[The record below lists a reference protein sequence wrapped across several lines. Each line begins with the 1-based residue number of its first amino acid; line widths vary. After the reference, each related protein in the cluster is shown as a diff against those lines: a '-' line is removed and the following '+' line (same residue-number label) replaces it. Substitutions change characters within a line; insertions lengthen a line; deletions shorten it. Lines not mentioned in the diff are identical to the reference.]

1 MSEVKFTMEMSG
13 KELVH
18 NLNFIWSPQPESN
31 ASKPMDHA
39 LLHPQRQGDR
49 LDDSPSS
56 SVFDLPVQPANS
68 SPQPL
73 ATQGSSNNFDFRV
86 RTSAQ
91 TTDTSPKITV
101 ISGGSGGN
109 AICSAFDN
117 ACFVLPVS
125 DDGGSSSEIIRVL
138 GGPSIGDIRSRLVRM
153 IPPAPPNSPLG
164 AVRTL
169 LSYRLPANVSER
181 EAREEWRD
189 IIEGHSPLWTGIPND
204 RKEII
209 RGFLVYFENEV
220 LKRAHKNFSFLN
232 GSIGNYFISGAQTFF
247 RSLPSSIFLF
257 ASITNNQVCPTLG
270 MWLCHRLTGYVKA
283 NILPVIITNHTVT
296 IAAELENG
304 TRLVG
309 QCEISHPV
317 NPSSSFEEDSSKMD
331 AFSPVDGMGESIPHR
346 SNVMY
351 SQMDKDRGYEPLQ
364 AKIYRLYYINPYGHE
379 VHPTPNPEFIKTIG
393 TSEALVYSCGSLW
406 TSIIPCL
413 ALRGV
418 AFAIARSSL
427 LRAKILLLNGI
438 NDRETDGYT
447 AVDYV
452 KTIVGVLNSDYQK
465 PSYGLGNASTVY
477 PISAFITHLIWL
489 EGTLIEVDVMALTA
503 LGVKSIMVRGNV
515 EGDANQGPRYDA
527 GVVRYALAQIL
538 AQ

>member
-1 MSEVKFTMEMSG
+1 
-13 KELVH
+13 
-18 NLNFIWSPQPESN
+18 
-31 ASKPMDHA
+31 MDHA
-39 LLHPQRQGDR
+39 LLHPGKQGSC

-56 SVFDLPVQPANS
+56 SVFDLPVQLASP

-73 ATQGSSNNFDFRV
+73 AARGSSIGGIRKMN
-86 RTSAQ
+86 TPES
-91 TTDTSPKITV
+91 SPKITV

-109 AICSAFDN
+109 AICSAFDDV
-117 ACFVLPVS
+117 CFVLPVS

-169 LSYRLPANVSER
+169 LSYRLPANVSEH

-189 IIEGHSPLWTGIPND
+189 IIEGRSLLWSGIPND
-204 RKEII
+204 RKETI
-209 RGFLVYFENEV
+209 RGPSVYTQVTGTCFLVYFENEI

-232 GSIGNYFISGAQTFF
+232 GSVGNFFISGAQTFF
-247 RSLPSSIFLF
+247 RSLPSAIFLF
-257 ASITNNQVCPTLG
+257 ASITNSQ
-270 MWLCHRLTGYVKA
+270 A
-283 NILPVIITNHTVT
+283 NILPVIVTNHTVT

-317 NPSSSFEEDSSKMD
+317 NHASSFEEVSPNMD
-331 AFSPVDGMGESIPHR
+331 AFSPVDGMGENR

-351 SQMDKDRGYEPLQ
+351 NQMDKDRGYEPLQ
-364 AKIYRLYYINPYGHE
+364 TKIYRLYYMNAYGHE
-379 VHPTPNPEFIKTIG
+379 VHPTPNPEFIKALA

-406 TSIIPCL
+406 TSIVPCL
-413 ALRGV
+413 ALCGV
-418 AFAIARSSL
+418 ASAIARSNL
-427 LRAKILLLNGI
+427 FRVKILLLNGR

-452 KTIVGVLNSDYQK
+452 KTIAGVLNSDYQK

-477 PISAFITHLIWL
+477 PISAFVSHLVWL
-489 EGTLIEVDVMALTA
+489 EGTLIEVDVMALAA
-503 LGVKSIMVRGNV
+503 LGVMAIMVRGNV
-515 EGDANQGPRYDA
+515 EGNEDQGPLYDA
-527 GVVRYALAQIL
+527 GVVRHALAQIL
-538 AQ
+538 EQ